1 MGFTFKQKKMFFQK
15 GLYNVLCHQLKL
27 VVSGLILIG
36 LDMSIA
42 EGFGAVKFK
51 KRRNFYYNL
60 SSGILI

>member
-1 MGFTFKQKKMFFQK
+1 
-15 GLYNVLCHQLKL
+15 LKL